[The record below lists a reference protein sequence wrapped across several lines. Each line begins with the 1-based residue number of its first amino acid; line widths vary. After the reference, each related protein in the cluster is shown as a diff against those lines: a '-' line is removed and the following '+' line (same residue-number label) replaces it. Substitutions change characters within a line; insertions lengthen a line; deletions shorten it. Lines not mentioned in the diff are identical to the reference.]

1 MPDAEKVKNYSYVFS
16 ILVIS
21 MVVRV
26 LIGLWKPSLSFAK
39 STLIGVTTVMLVAPP
54 VYRTFFK
61 DELIKAGKQI
71 SYTVLSI
78 ISVGMF
84 LYFVAL

>member
-1 MPDAEKVKNYSYVFS
+1 MADREKLKNYSYVFS
-16 ILVIS
+16 ILIIS

-26 LIGLWKPSLSFAK
+26 LIGLWKPQLSF
-39 STLIGVTTVMLVAPP
+39 SQSSLIGITTVLLVAPP
-54 VYRTFFK
+54 IYRTFFNE
-61 DELIKAGKQI
+61 ELIKAGKTL
-71 SYTVLSI
+71 SYSVLSL